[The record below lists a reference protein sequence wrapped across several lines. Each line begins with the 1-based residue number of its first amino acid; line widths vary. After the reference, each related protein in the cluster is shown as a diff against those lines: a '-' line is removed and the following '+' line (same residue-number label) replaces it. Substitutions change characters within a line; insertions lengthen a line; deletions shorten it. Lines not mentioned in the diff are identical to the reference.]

1 MFPPQDDMFP
11 PKIIV
16 VNTNLHRCCPIF
28 TIRVCRE
35 PGVGVGVHDVHD
47 VIVGVKS

>member
-1 MFPPQDDMFP
+1 MFPPQEDMFP
-11 PKIIV
+11 PKN
-16 VNTNLHRCCPIF
+16 NTNLHRCCPIF

-35 PGVGVGVHDVHD
+35 PGVGVGHDVYD